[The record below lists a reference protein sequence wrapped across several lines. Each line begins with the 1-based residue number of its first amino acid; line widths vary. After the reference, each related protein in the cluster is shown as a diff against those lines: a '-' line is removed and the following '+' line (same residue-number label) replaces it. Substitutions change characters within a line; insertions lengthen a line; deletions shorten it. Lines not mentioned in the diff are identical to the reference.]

1 MVNLMKSF
9 KTIFSLMLALMLIL
23 STVGASACTAI
34 YVGSDLTEDGSTL
47 FARSEDYS
55 NSYAKVFYV
64 SPAGEYKAG
73 EAYKGCYGFE
83 YVWEKDSYSFT
94 TFSDDNWE
102 GSENICPDCGETH
115 KHNPYGA
122 AGTNEMGVSMSA
134 TETLY
139 CSVDAVY
146 DLDPFTDKGIEEAEI
161 TTVVLSQAAT
171 AKEGVDI
178 LLGIYDA
185 VGCNNGSGIFIADA
199 NETWYIENLTGTQ
212 YVAVKLSSS
221 VAFANPNQNV
231 IGLIDLDDTDNVIA
245 SENLI
250 AIAKQAG
257 TFVGDEAQNTIDYQ
271 ASYNGNEGVSARMVD
286 ALNFMYGTTDKT
298 AETITPADYT
308 ISNVDAEGNI
318 VPFHSNIQLTH
329 KYSVADIVA
338 YYHIPSIG
346 KAGNTENHIFQIF
359 GEGAQNTVEWVSMDH
374 GGYSPFVPFL
384 PMLTTDTYEGYK
396 ASCAP
401 AYFTQEEPA
410 EGWYYKTTGRIYTEE
425 GRKTVDGFK
434 VLPENWEKSLY
445 WTMDALSNAVESGK
459 FTEEQIAEVNA
470 EMATLQE
477 KCYSVYDLLM
487 SSANSEEAAAL
498 CTMHSNTMAANVHE
512 AALKLLEGIQ

>member
-1 MVNLMKSF
+1 MKMF
-9 KTIFSLMLALMLIL
+9 KTMFAMMIALVLVL
-23 STVGASACTAI
+23 GTVSASACTAI
-34 YVGSDLTEDGSTL
+34 YVGSDLTADGSTL

-64 SPAGEYKAG
+64 SPAGQYKAG

-245 SENLI
+245 SANLI

-257 TFVGDEAQNTIDYQ
+257 TYVGDEAQNTIDYQ

-286 ALNFMYGTTDKT
+286 AMNFMYGTTDKT
-298 AETITPADYT
+298 AETITAADYT

-318 VPFHSNIQLTH
+318 VPFHSNIALTH

-359 GEGAQNTVEWVSMDH
+359 GEGPQNTVEWVSMDH
-374 GGYSPFVPFL
+374 GGYSPFVPYL
-384 PMLTTDTYEGYK
+384 PMLTLDTYEAYK
-396 ASCAP
+396 VSAAP

-434 VLPENWEKSLY
+434 VLPANWQDSMY

-459 FTEEQIAEVNA
+459 MTEDQIAAVNA
-470 EMATLQE
+470 KMAEMQDA
-477 KCYSVYDLLM
+477 CYVAAEQL
-487 SSANSEEAAAL
+487 AAAATQENAAEQ
-498 CTMHSNTMAANVHE
+498 CTQISAQMAADVHN
-512 AALKLLEGIQ
+512 AALALLEGIQ

>member
-1 MVNLMKSF
+1 MMIALV
-9 KTIFSLMLALMLIL
+9 LMLG
-23 STVGASACTAI
+23 TVSASACTAI

-55 NSYAKVFYV
+55 NSYAKVMYV

-73 EAYKGCYGFE
+73 EEYIGCYGFT
-83 YVWEKDSYSFT
+83 YVWPKDSYSFT

-102 GSENICPDCGETH
+102 GSQNICPDCGETH

-146 DLDPFTDKGIEEAEI
+146 DLDPFTDIGIEEAEI

-171 AKEGVDI
+171 AKEGVEI
-178 LLGIYDA
+178 LLGIYDS
-185 VGCNNGSGIFIADA
+185 VGCNNGSGIFIAD
-199 NETWYIENLTGTQ
+199 NTETWYIENLTGTQ

-231 IGLIDLDDTDNVIA
+231 IGLIDLDDTENVIA
-245 SENLI
+245 SANLI

-257 TFVGDEAQNTIDYQ
+257 TFVGNEEENQIDYQ
-271 ASYNGNEGVSARMVD
+271 ASYNGEEGVSSRMVD

-308 ISNVDAEGNI
+308 ISNVDENGSI
-318 VPFHSNIQLTH
+318 VPFHSNIALTH
-329 KYSVADIVA
+329 KYDVSDIVA

-359 GEGAQNTVEWVSMDH
+359 SEDSKADTVEWVSMDH

-384 PMLTTDTYEGYK
+384 PMLTSDTEACYK

-401 AYFTQEEPA
+401 AAFVTEEPT

-470 EMATLQE
+470 KMAELQNLCYDAYDTL
-477 KCYSVYDLLM
+477 M
-487 SSANSEEAAAL
+487 AAAAGDDAVTM
-498 CTMHSNTMAANVHE
+498 CTMTSATTAFNVHQE
-512 AALKLLEGIQ
+512 ALKLLEGIQ

>member
-1 MVNLMKSF
+1 MKSM
-9 KTIFSLMLALMLIL
+9 KTVFAMMIALVLVL
-23 STVGASACTAI
+23 GTVSASACTAI
-34 YVGSDLTEDGSTL
+34 YVGSDLTKDGSTL

-55 NSYAKVFYV
+55 NSYAKVMYV

-102 GSENICPDCGETH
+102 GSQNICPDCGETH

-178 LLGIYDA
+178 LLGIYDS
-185 VGCNNGSGIFIADA
+185 VGCNNGSGIFIAD
-199 NETWYIENLTGTQ
+199 NTETWYIENLTGTQ

-231 IGLIDLDDTDNVIA
+231 IGLIDLDDTENVIA
-245 SENLI
+245 SANLI

-257 TFVGDEAQNTIDYQ
+257 TFVGNEEENQIDYQ
-271 ASYNGNEGVSARMVD
+271 ASYNGEEGVSARMVD

-308 ISNVDAEGNI
+308 ISNVDENGAI

-329 KYSVADIVA
+329 KYDVSDIVA

-359 GEGAQNTVEWVSMDH
+359 AEDSKADTVEWVSMDH

-401 AYFTQEEPA
+401 AVFTQEEPA

-434 VLPENWEKSLY
+434 VLPENWENSLY
-445 WTMDALSNAVESGK
+445 WAMDALSNAVESGK
-459 FTEEQIAEVNA
+459 FTEEQIAEVNT
-470 EMATLQE
+470 EMAALQE
-477 KCYSVYDLLM
+477 KCYTVYDLLM

>member
-1 MVNLMKSF
+1 MKSL
-9 KTIFSLMLALMLIL
+9 KTIVAFILALSLCL
-23 STVGASACTAI
+23 GTVGASACTAI
-34 YVGSDLTEDGSTL
+34 FVGSDLTEDGSTL

-55 NSYAKVFYV
+55 NSYAKVMYV

-73 EAYKGCYGFE
+73 EEYKGCYGFE

-102 GSENICPDCGETH
+102 GSQNICPDCGETH

-161 TTVVLSQAAT
+161 VTVVLSQAAT

-178 LLGIYDA
+178 LLGIYDS

-212 YVAVKLSSS
+212 YVAVKLGNGT
-221 VAFANPNQNV
+221 VFANPNQNV

-245 SENLI
+245 SANLI

-257 TFVGDEAQNTIDYQ
+257 TFVGNEEENQIDYQ
-271 ASYNGNEGVSARMVD
+271 ASYNANETASTRMVD
-286 ALNFMYGTTDKT
+286 ALNFLYGTTDKT

-308 ISNVDAEGNI
+308 ISNLDAEGNI
-318 VPFHSNIQLTH
+318 VPFYSNIALTH
-329 KYSVADIVA
+329 KFTVKDIVA

-346 KAGNTENHIFQIF
+346 MARNTENHIFQIY
-359 GEGAQNTVEWVSMDH
+359 GEGPQNTVEWVSMDH
-374 GGYSPFVPFL
+374 AGYSPFVPFL
-384 PMLTTDTYEGYK
+384 PMLTSDTEACYK

-401 AYFTQEEPA
+401 AVFTQEEPA
-410 EGWYYKTTGRIYTEE
+410 EGFYYATQSFNRAERVY
-425 GRKTVDGFK
+425 VDGFK

-459 FTEEQIAEVNA
+459 FTEEQVAEVNA
-470 EMATLQE
+470 KMAEMQDA
-477 KCYSVYDLLM
+477 CYVAAEQLM
-487 SSANSEEAAAL
+487 AAATSEDAKTA
-498 CTMHSNTMAANVHE
+498 CTMISATTAVKVHQE
-512 AALKLLEGIQ
+512 ALTLLEGIQ

>member
-1 MVNLMKSF
+1 MKSL
-9 KTIFSLMLALMLIL
+9 KTVFAMMIALVLMLG
-23 STVGASACTAI
+23 TVSASACTAI

-55 NSYAKVFYV
+55 NSYAKVMYV

-73 EAYKGCYGFE
+73 EEYIGCYGFT
-83 YVWEKDSYSFT
+83 YVWPKDSYSFT

-102 GSENICPDCGETH
+102 GSQNICPDCGETH

-146 DLDPFTDKGIEEAEI
+146 DLDPFTDIGIEEAEI

-171 AKEGVDI
+171 AKEGVEI
-178 LLGIYDA
+178 LLGIYDS
-185 VGCNNGSGIFIADA
+185 VGCNNGSGIFIAD
-199 NETWYIENLTGTQ
+199 NTETWYIENLTGTQ

-231 IGLIDLDDTDNVIA
+231 IGLIDLDDTENVIA
-245 SENLI
+245 SANLI

-257 TFVGDEAQNTIDYQ
+257 TFVGNEEENQIDYQ
-271 ASYNGNEGVSARMVD
+271 ASYNGEEGVSSRMVD

-308 ISNVDAEGNI
+308 ISNVDENGSI
-318 VPFHSNIQLTH
+318 VPFHSNIALTH
-329 KYSVADIVA
+329 KYDVSDIVA

-359 GEGAQNTVEWVSMDH
+359 SEDSKADTVEWVSMDH

-384 PMLTTDTYEGYK
+384 PMLTSDTEACYK

-401 AYFTQEEPA
+401 AAFVTEEPT

-470 EMATLQE
+470 KMAELQNLCYDAYDTL
-477 KCYSVYDLLM
+477 M
-487 SSANSEEAAAL
+487 AAAAGDDAVTM
-498 CTMHSNTMAANVHE
+498 CTMTSATTAFNVHQE
-512 AALKLLEGIQ
+512 ALKLLEGIQ